1 MCEKTY
7 VPNYSMLAYESVQS
21 CDLGIPKASK
31 CYGLLMSLILVSAML
46 TYVNLHC
53 NLISYNLLHNL
64 STVPLNIK
72 LKFETDGALYKKKK
86 TIVLQ
91 TF

>member
-1 MCEKTY
+1 
-7 VPNYSMLAYESVQS
+7 
-21 CDLGIPKASK
+21 
-31 CYGLLMSLILVSAML
+31 ML